1 MRKLLTL
8 PKLLAVFT
16 VAAAT
21 LLPVG
26 AASAGVV
33 NNRCYRVDNNRALWC
48 QGQSDGYPYQRGLWI
63 GARHTSISASQ
74 HRVDHFWWNGR
85 QWMYFHTGYHPIV
98 ATPSTST
105 GWLQTQIWWNCYN
118 NYSASLWTRPVGT
131 AIANTCGMIPG
142 LR

>member
-1 MRKLLTL
+1 MRKLLAL

-16 VAAAT
+16 VVAAT

-33 NNRCYRVDNNRALWC
+33 NSRCWLIDNNRALWC

-63 GARHTSISASQ
+63 GARHIPISASQ
-74 HRVDHFWWNGR
+74 HRVDHYRWDGR
-85 QWMYFHTGYHPIV
+85 QWVYINTGYHPIV
-98 ATPSTST
+98 ATSPTT
-105 GWLQTQIWWNCYN
+105 PGWQQTWTWLNCMN
-118 NYSASLWTRPVGT
+118 NYSASIWTRPLGT
-131 AIANTCGMIPG
+131 TMINNCGMIPG